1 MRTDKEKFLETRV
14 LIRIDFAKYEDTS
27 FSRKSSR
34 LSQQISNTLL
44 NRDN

>member
-44 NRDN
+44 NREN